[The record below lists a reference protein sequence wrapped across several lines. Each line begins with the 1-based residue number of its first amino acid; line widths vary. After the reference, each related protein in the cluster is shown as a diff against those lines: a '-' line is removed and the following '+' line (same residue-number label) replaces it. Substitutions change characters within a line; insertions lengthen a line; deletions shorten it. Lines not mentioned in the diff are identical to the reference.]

1 MFLYPPITRL
11 DDTSERMDNAF
22 KDVFMPVLK
31 EVNQHTSSWRTKQRK
46 EFRKLAFAF
55 RDAETDSVIANA
67 LGASK

>member
-1 MFLYPPITRL
+1 
-11 DDTSERMDNAF
+11 MDNAF